1 MELLR
6 GASRPAIWGGGG
18 GVAGQGVAQRLDQR
32 LQRQRHIAEQAHVG
46 DHCSAVL
53 PFGAK
58 RLCGPFT

>member
-6 GASRPAIWGGGG
+6 GASRPAIWAGG

-53 PFGAK
+53 PFGGK
-58 RLCGPFT
+58 RPCGLFT